1 MKLRIAVLIMLV
13 IAAFSM
19 GCAQKKISPVK
30 QTPAPTPAANP
41 TANPNASSNLTQL
54 EKTLNSTLVNV
65 DQMLKQLNE
74 IDNVSFTV

>member
-30 QTPAPTPAANP
+30 QTSSTPAANP